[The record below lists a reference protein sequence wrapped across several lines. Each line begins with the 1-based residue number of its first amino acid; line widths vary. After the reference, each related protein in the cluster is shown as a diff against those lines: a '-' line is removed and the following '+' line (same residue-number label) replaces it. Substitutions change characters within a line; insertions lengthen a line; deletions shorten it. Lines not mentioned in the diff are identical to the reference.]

1 MNPFE
6 IRNSLLH
13 TAKDFMT
20 QQYDAQIKVWELASK
35 ATEKFEA
42 AAPSFPTMAEIIEH
56 AIEMNKFISGTVET
70 ELINGAKKIGGI
82 TKVF

>member
-1 MNPFE
+1 
-6 IRNSLLH
+6 
-13 TAKDFMT
+13 
-20 QQYDAQIKVWELASK
+20 
-35 ATEKFEA
+35 
-42 AAPSFPTMAEIIEH
+42 MAEIIEH